1 MTNCHTIFGMADEPT
16 EENKATGQR
25 IKIARIALGLTQAEL
40 GQKVGQGQSTI
51 GQWER
56 GRNPPSYRMAEKL
69 ADIFKCDPSWIL
81 FGAGEQPGGR
91 LPQSA
96 NRKPLVNHAGDSIPS
111 EAEGEPERNARL
123 GDPFTGQLV
132 DRRLPYIPVHGTAE
146 AGPDGRFE
154 MNTGDTIDHIPTP
167 PKLAN
172 AKGLY
177 AIYVDGDSMIDAF
190 EPGDP
195 AIVNPHIPPKI
206 RDYVVIFLR
215 HGHEESAPKG
225 FLKRL
230 VRRTADR
237 VIVEQLHPPKE
248 MEFKLADIQVMH
260 RVYRPAELIM
270 V

>member
-1 MTNCHTIFGMADEPT
+1 MDAVRQLIAEIIEKRGLDLANVSRAIGMNHAYLHQFINRGVPMKLTERPRERLAEYFGLEPDVLKY
-16 EENKATGQR
+16 EERAREHLGREPDMPSTAESREIAVKTGGKQ
-25 IKIARIALGLTQAEL
+25 
-40 GQKVGQGQSTI
+40 
-51 GQWER
+51 
-56 GRNPPSYRMAEKL
+56 
-69 ADIFKCDPSWIL
+69 
-81 FGAGEQPGGR
+81 
-91 LPQSA
+91 
-96 NRKPLVNHAGDSIPS
+96 KPLVNHAGDSLPS
-111 EAEGEPERNARL
+111 TAEGEPETNARL
-123 GDPFTGQLV
+123 MGPFTGQLV

-177 AIYVDGDSMIDAF
+177 AIYVDGDSMVDAF

-215 HGHEESAPKG
+215 HGHKEGAPKAY
-225 FLKRL
+225 LKRL
-230 VRRTADR
+230 IRRTADK
-237 VIVEQLHPPKE
+237 VIVEQLNPRKE
-248 MEFKLADIQVMH
+248 MTFKMEDIQVMH
-260 RVYRPAELIM
+260 RVYRPAELIL